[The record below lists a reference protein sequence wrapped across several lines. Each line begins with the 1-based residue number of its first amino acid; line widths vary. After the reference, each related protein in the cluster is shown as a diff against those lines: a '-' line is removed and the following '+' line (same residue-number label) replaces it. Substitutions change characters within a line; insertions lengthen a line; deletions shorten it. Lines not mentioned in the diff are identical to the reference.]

1 MVTSP
6 LVGVGRGNK
15 LKIFAQ
21 NIRGLG
27 YKIDELS
34 LHCINDTPHRICLS
48 EHHLNSDNISSVLM
62 ETYNLGSY
70 YARRVAKCGG
80 VCIFLHKSCKF
91 VKIDLNSHCIER
103 DFEICAV

>member
-27 YKIDELS
+27 YKIDELL
-34 LHCINDTPHRICLS
+34 LHCINDTPHIFCLS

-62 ETYNLGSY
+62 ENLQFGSLLCQ
-70 YARRVAKCGG
+70 KG
-80 VCIFLHKSCKF
+80 S
-91 VKIDLNSHCIER
+91 
-103 DFEICAV
+103 